1 MRALAK
7 SVLVRALGSPI
18 KDQGKNAVARVLNDY
33 YGAFGAL
40 DPQRAIAYYDVPVVF
55 IGAESIIVATTPR
68 EGAAWLAKQF
78 EALKPTGFS
87 RSKLIKLSMKKMS
100 GGLAIASGIDVR
112 YEKSGKQM
120 SRFGITYI
128 LRKNAGDWKISVL
141 VSHDPTTALQLN

>member
-7 SVLVRALGSPI
+7 SVLIRALGSPI

-55 IGAESIIVATTPR
+55 IGAECIIVATTPR
-68 EGAAWLAKQF
+68 EGAARLGKQF
-78 EALKPTGFS
+78 EALKPAGFS
-87 RSKLIKLSMKKMS
+87 RSKLIKLSIKKMS
-100 GGLAIASGIDVR
+100 EGLAIASGIDMR
-112 YEKSGKQM
+112 YDKFGKQV

-128 LRKNAGDWKISVL
+128 LRKNSGGWKISAL
-141 VSHDPTTALQLN
+141 VSHDATTALQLN

>member
-7 SVLVRALGSPI
+7 SVLIRAVGSPI
-18 KDQGKNAVARVLNDY
+18 KDQGKNAVAQALNDY

-40 DPQRAIAYYDVPVVF
+40 DAQRAVGYYDVPVVF
-55 IGAESIIVATTPR
+55 IGAECIIVATTPR

-87 RSKLIKLSMKKMS
+87 RSKLIKLSIKKMS
-100 GGLAIASGIDVR
+100 KGLAIASGIDMR
-112 YEKSGKQM
+112 YDKSGKQV

-128 LRKNAGDWKISVL
+128 LRKNAGGWKISAV